1 MKKILFN
8 IFKYIGIFILLVS
21 IALMLLVITAMIPKE
36 RIENN
41 MKESVQFYKDNQGIA
56 GETGHEY
63 AFRHYYADSIL
74 LNIIYNIDTDKP
86 LESVLWSKYY
96 ETIKIDINK
105 DFIETVEQSKEANQQ
120 YLRYWHGSM
129 AVLRPLFV
137 IFNVNQIYSINK
149 VILFGL
155 AISLFIILFMKHK
168 GLAITYLISLIMTTF
183 NIVPMCFEYSW
194 TFYIMFIV
202 SIIIA
207 LSEKGKSDNYF
218 CMLFFITGII
228 TCYLDF
234 LTTEIITYF
243 VPMLILIAL
252 RNKEKRIG
260 KFKNVLSLVIK
271 TGLLW
276 LVGYALMWV
285 AKWGIAGAILNIN
298 PIIYVKDNLLQRVYS
313 HISFVNAGG
322 FNSTAVI
329 KNFWTLYPI
338 VFGTNAIARAWIIAG
353 LVLIFAIVIDWNNL
367 KGKWIAV
374 IYLILAMAPYAR
386 YYFLTSHSWS
396 HFFFTYRSQMITII
410 ALGLLIMECFNYNI
424 LKKLK
429 RKAGTKDE

>member
-21 IALMLLVITAMIPKE
+21 IALGLLVITAMIPKE
-36 RIENN
+36 RIEEN

-56 GETGHEY
+56 GKRGYEHT
-63 AFRHYYADSIL
+63 FIHYYADSIL

-129 AVLRPLFV
+129 AILRPLFV

-155 AISLFIILFMKHK
+155 AIALFVILFMKHR
-168 GLAITYLISLIMTTF
+168 GLAITYLISLIMTAF

-202 SIIIA
+202 SILIA
-207 LSEKGKSDNYF
+207 LNEKKKNDSYF
-218 CMLFFITGII
+218 CMLFFITGMI

-252 RNKEKRIG
+252 RNKEKRIE
-260 KFKNVLSLVIK
+260 KFIDVLGLVTK
-271 TGLLW
+271 TGFLW
-276 LVGYALMWV
+276 FVGYALMWF
-285 AKWGIAGAILNIN
+285 AKWGISGAILNIN
-298 PIIYVKDNLLQRVYS
+298 PVIYVKDNLLQRVYS
-313 HISFVNAGG
+313 NMAFINAGG
-322 FNSTAVI
+322 FNFTAVI

-338 VFGTNAIARAWIIAG
+338 VFGTNIVARAWIIAG
-353 LVLIFAIVIDWNNL
+353 LVLVFALIIDWNNL
-367 KGKWIAV
+367 KSKSIAI
-374 IYLILAMAPYAR
+374 IYLILAIAPYAR
-386 YYFLTSHSWS
+386 YYILTSHSWS
-396 HFFFTYRSQMITII
+396 HFFFTYRSQIITII

-424 LKKLK
+424 LKKLR
-429 RKAGTKDE
+429 RKTGVKDE